1 MSHSLSRCLEQ
12 VEKSELE
19 QQESEQKQGRGDAR
33 AGMGTCCCS
42 CLPIR
47 HETDGAD
54 HETKVVAELE
64 LSNLEEKERQAE
76 AR

>member
-1 MSHSLSRCLEQ
+1 
-12 VEKSELE
+12 
-19 QQESEQKQGRGDAR
+19 
-33 AGMGTCCCS
+33 MGTCCCS

-47 HETDGAD
+47 YETDGAD

-64 LSNLEEKERQAE
+64 LSNLEEKERQVE